1 MKGVIVMEY
10 NSTKERE
17 VAEAMES
24 GKYKVAD
31 LSIFKD
37 FESMKFSDKLFSH
50 IEYTTDLLNE
60 HLSMIMDFKDTTPGI
75 DEYLKAVRA
84 ADILD
89 NQHLEKENSFMI
101 GMYYHV
107 DREKSIDILVNHVKE
122 GKEITD
128 KDIFSI
134 HNNLLYGTSS
144 FDEDLVRKT
153 NEKYVGRFVNGERV
167 IDYFPIHYKDV
178 HEAAIKFADIY
189 NARLEGE
196 NFDNLFLQPFL
207 IHGLFGALQIFN
219 DGNTRMGRLMQHAL
233 LWQLINEKTDFD
245 FELPPVYATKSYYPF
260 RGNYRNLIT
269 SLVVDNDE
277 KAWEEWFDFN
287 LKRLEDQI
295 YLNNFNITEVKRK
308 IRK

>member
-75 DEYLKAVRA
+75 DEYLKAVRV

-107 DREKSIDILVNHVKE
+107 IFLLIMLKKE
-122 GKEITD
+122 
-128 KDIFSI
+128 
-134 HNNLLYGTSS
+134 
-144 FDEDLVRKT
+144 
-153 NEKYVGRFVNGERV
+153 
-167 IDYFPIHYKDV
+167 
-178 HEAAIKFADIY
+178 
-189 NARLEGE
+189 
-196 NFDNLFLQPFL
+196 
-207 IHGLFGALQIFN
+207 
-219 DGNTRMGRLMQHAL
+219 
-233 LWQLINEKTDFD
+233 
-245 FELPPVYATKSYYPF
+245 
-260 RGNYRNLIT
+260 
-269 SLVVDNDE
+269 
-277 KAWEEWFDFN
+277 
-287 LKRLEDQI
+287 KRLLI
-295 YLNNFNITEVKRK
+295 K
-308 IRK
+308 IFLVFIIICFMVLLLLMKI

>member
-1 MKGVIVMEY
+1 MKY

-17 VAEAMES
+17 VNEAMES

-37 FESMKFSDKLFSH
+37 FESMQFSDKLFSH

-60 HLSMIMDFKDTTPGI
+60 HLDMIMDFKDTTPGI
-75 DEYLKAVRA
+75 DEYLKALRT
-84 ADILD
+84 ADIMD

-107 DREKSIDILVNHVKE
+107 DREKSIDILLSHS
-122 GKEITD
+122 
-128 KDIFSI
+128 KDIFKI

-144 FDEDLVRKT
+144 EGDDLVRKT

-167 IDYFPIHYKDV
+167 IEYFPLHYKDV
-178 HEAAIKFADIY
+178 PEAAVKIAEIY
-189 NARLEGE
+189 NSRLGGE
-196 NFDNLFLQPFL
+196 NFDNLFLEPFL
-207 IHGLFGALQIFN
+207 VHGLFGALQLFN
-219 DGNTRMGRLMQHAL
+219 DGNTRMGRIMQHAL

-260 RGNYRNLIT
+260 RGNYRNLIIIT
-269 SLVVDNDE
+269 
-277 KAWEEWFDFN
+277 
-287 LKRLEDQI
+287 I
-295 YLNNFNITEVKRK
+295 YFI
-308 IRK
+308 